1 MRPPNNKQLRAPFL
15 FCFCLL
21 LATGG
26 LQAADTAPGL
36 ATGVVASSSTQLRW
50 DKRPDDS
57 LMLALEDR
65 LASEI
70 RVQSEPIDLLSR
82 LRAGFTLDPVM
93 NRKVQT
99 ELDWFVRNPAY
110 LARVFERAQRYMPY
124 IADQLEQRGLPLELA
139 LLPIVESAYDPFAY
153 SHGRAAGLWQIIPG
167 TATRFGIR
175 QNWWYDGRR
184 DVVDSTDG
192 ALNYLHYLHELMDG
206 DWLLAV
212 ASYNAG
218 EGNVGRAVRRNR
230 AAGKP
235 TDFWNLSV
243 PKETSAYVPRLL
255 ALVTLVRDP
264 ESFGIALP
272 VLIDEPQFVTADVG
286 GQLDLALAAELAG
299 VDVDTLYAYNAGFNN
314 WATDP
319 AGPHRL
325 VLPMEVADVFGEA
338 LAAVPANER
347 LRWKRHKIRPGETLS
362 EIAATHDT
370 TIAAIRNAN
379 GISGNT
385 IRAGD
390 FLTVPIA
397 SKPLDTYSK
406 SAAARR
412 ETTQNRERAG
422 TRVEHHVRSGESFWS
437 ISRRYGVTTR
447 QVAAW
452 NAMAPRDTLSIGQKL
467 VVWTQG
473 AAPSG
478 GPMRNE
484 TTRKL
489 NYTVRRGDSLYLIAS
504 RFRVTVSELVRWN
517 NIDKN
522 NILRPGQKLTMYVD
536 VTQQSS

>member
-1 MRPPNNKQLRAPFL
+1 
-15 FCFCLL
+15 
-21 LATGG
+21 
-26 LQAADTAPGL
+26 
-36 ATGVVASSSTQLRW
+36 
-50 DKRPDDS
+50 
-57 LMLALEDR
+57 
-65 LASEI
+65 
-70 RVQSEPIDLLSR
+70 
-82 LRAGFTLDPVM
+82 
-93 NRKVQT
+93 
-99 ELDWFVRNPAY
+99 
-110 LARVFERAQRYMPY
+110 
-124 IADQLEQRGLPLELA
+124 
-139 LLPIVESAYDPFAY
+139 
-153 SHGRAAGLWQIIPG
+153 
-167 TATRFGIR
+167 
-175 QNWWYDGRR
+175 
-184 DVVDSTDG
+184 
-192 ALNYLHYLHELMDG
+192 
-206 DWLLAV
+206 
-212 ASYNAG
+212 
-218 EGNVGRAVRRNR
+218 
-230 AAGKP
+230 
-235 TDFWNLSV
+235 
-243 PKETSAYVPRLL
+243 VPRLL

-264 ESFGIALP
+264 GSFGVTLP
-272 VLIDEPQFVTADVG
+272 VLVDEPQFVTADVG

-299 VDVDTLYAYNAGFNN
+299 LDVDTLYAYNAGFNN

-325 VLPMEVADVFGEA
+325 VLPIDVAEVFGAA
-338 LAAVPANER
+338 LAVVPANER
-347 LRWKRHKIRPGETLS
+347 LRWKRHRIRPGETLS
-362 EIAATHDT
+362 GIAAAHHT

-397 SKPLDTYSK
+397 SKPLATYSK

-412 ETTQNRERAG
+412 ESTQNRERAG

-437 ISRRYGVTTR
+437 IGRRYGVTTR

-452 NAMAPRDTLSIGQKL
+452 NAMAPRDTLSVGQKL